1 MPEKAKRHLSELDLT
16 GRSFLTIHDYTPAE
30 VVTLLDLA
38 AALKDVQKRRVPHAF
53 LEGRAVAMIFMKTS
67 TRTRMSFEVGIEQL
81 GAQPIFLNAGD
92 IQLRVGETIKDTAN
106 VMSRYVDCIMIRTF
120 AQQDVEDLARYG
132 QIPVINGLTDDHH
145 PCQGMADALTI
156 REHVGRL
163 EGVKLAYIGDGNNV
177 AHSLAEVG
185 AKTGMH
191 VVICTPEDYRPD
203 AAIIARAQAD
213 AAETGATVTL
223 TANVEAAVAN
233 AHVIYTDTFT
243 SMGQEAEHDARLAA
257 MKAYQVNAE
266 LLELAGPQVKVM
278 HCLPAHWGEEIT
290 EEVLYSES
298 SVVFDQAENRLHAQ
312 KAIMAAAHRLRRGPR
327 PHAAGAPRH
336 ERGRGGAE
344 AAVATAPPLPRAQIQ
359 LGNHMMCSKYL
370 GEIGSPRTI
379 GTNATTMPI
388 ASPATTM
395 AVHGR

>member
-1 MPEKAKRHLSELDLT
+1 MPEKARRHLSELDLT
-16 GRSFLTIHDYTPAE
+16 GRSFLTIHDFTPAE

-38 AALKDVQKRRVPHAF
+38 AELKDAQKRRVPHAF
-53 LEGRAVAMIFMKTS
+53 LDGRAVAMIFMKTS

-120 AQQDVEDLARYG
+120 AQQDVEDLAEYG
-132 QIPVINGLTDDHH
+132 QIPVINGLTDEHH

-213 AAETGATVTL
+213 ARETGATVDAHGQRRGRGGQRPRHL
-223 TANVEAAVAN
+223 HRHVHEHGPGGGARRPPGGAEGLSGQRGAAA
-233 AHVIYTDTFT
+233 AGR
-243 SMGQEAEHDARLAA
+243 SAGQGHALPAGALGRGDHRGGAVL
-257 MKAYQVNAE
+257 AE
-266 LLELAGPQVKVM
+266 LRGLRPGGE
-278 HCLPAHWGEEIT
+278 PAAR
-290 EEVLYSES
+290 
-298 SVVFDQAENRLHAQ
+298 AEGDHGG
-312 KAIMAAAHRLRRGPR
+312 AHRLRRR
-327 PHAAGAPRH
+327 PPQRS
-336 ERGRGGAE
+336 R
-344 AAVATAPPLPRAQIQ
+344 QIQ

>member
-1 MPEKAKRHLSELDLT
+1 MPETIKRHLSELDLT
-16 GRSFLTIHDYTPAE
+16 GRSFLTIHDFTPAE
-30 VVTLLDLA
+30 VTTLLDLA
-38 AALKDVQKRRVPHAF
+38 DALKSAHKRREPHPVLA
-53 LEGRAVAMIFMKTS
+53 GRAVAMIFMKTS

-81 GAQPIFLNAGD
+81 GAQPMFLNAND

-120 AQQDVEDLARYG
+120 AQKDVEDLARYG

-191 VVICTPEDYRPD
+191 IVACTPQEYRPNPE
-203 AAIIARAQAD
+203 IIARAQED
-213 AAETGATVTL
+213 ARQTGASVEL
-223 TANVEAAVAN
+223 TDDVEAAVRGAD
-233 AHVIYTDTFT
+233 VIYTDTFT
-243 SMGQEAEHDARLAA
+243 SMGQEAEHDVRLAA
-257 MKAYQVNAE
+257 LRDYQVNMD
-266 LLELAGPQVKVM
+266 LLKVAGPQVKVM

-290 EEVLYSES
+290 EEVLYSPN

-312 KAIMAAAHRLRRGPR
+312 KAIMAA
-327 PHAAGAPRH
+327 
-336 ERGRGGAE
+336 
-344 AAVATAPPLPRAQIQ
+344 V
-359 LGNHMMCSKYL
+359 
-370 GEIGSPRTI
+370 
-379 GTNATTMPI
+379 I
-388 ASPATTM
+388 A
-395 AVHGR
+395 